1 MGLADELDVK
11 CKESR
16 RIKDHSE
23 GFGLSNWKDELRG
36 IHINGSILNVV
47 VKFELSVGHL
57 E

>member
-11 CKESR
+11 CKEGR

-47 VKFELSVGHL
+47 KFELSVGHL